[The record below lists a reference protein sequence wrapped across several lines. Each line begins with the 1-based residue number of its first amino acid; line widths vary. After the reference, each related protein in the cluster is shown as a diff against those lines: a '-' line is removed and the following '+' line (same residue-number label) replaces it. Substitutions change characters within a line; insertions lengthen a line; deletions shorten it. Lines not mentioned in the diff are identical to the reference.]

1 MKNFTLQPTNVVISL
16 LPGIK
21 DFDMVINIKKE
32 ICQMPPDKG
41 QMNVITETKVLNFI
55 RLTPAKKYLIT
66 VQTPQLIE
74 LSLCLASR
82 GLDLLDKKNSDF

>member
-1 MKNFTLQPTNVVISL
+1 
-16 LPGIK
+16 
-21 DFDMVINIKKE
+21 
-32 ICQMPPDKG
+32 MPPDKG
-41 QMNVITETKVLNFI
+41 QVNVITETKVQNFI

-82 GLDLLDKKNSDF
+82 GLDFLNKKNSNFCLSISVC